1 MPPPRP
7 PLQSNGIEVPKIER
21 SPAEEPVGDHRKRG
35 ENSADDGLTGGGFQ
49 AKPSKTRPK
58 KSWPASP
65 DAEEVEM
72 IDLVGEYCA
81 AMRRMPLSTAQELH
95 STFDIPWRSIAAAC
109 PVPTRARFTDKARSL
124 FEPDE
129 DGGAVWVI
137 PATCVDP
144 ARPEEIEAV
153 DPLDVVRTGPIV
165 DLVAFHPDRR
175 NRFALRIGHAV
186 VLGAVEPQYCEP
198 ARVKVWSDI
207 GDWLR
212 EGCHG
217 IVLLTPDDHQRG
229 RILRRIESIEAAQPA
244 QVKAWL
250 ALPEYPAPR
259 PTPVFAMRAAA

>member
-1 MPPPRP
+1 M
-7 PLQSNGIEVPKIER
+7 
-21 SPAEEPVGDHRKRG
+21 
-35 ENSADDGLTGGGFQ
+35 
-49 AKPSKTRPK
+49 
-58 KSWPASP
+58 
-65 DAEEVEM
+65 
-72 IDLVGEYCA
+72 
-81 AMRRMPLSTAQELH
+81 
-95 STFDIPWRSIAAAC
+95 
-109 PVPTRARFTDKARSL
+109 

-165 DLVAFHPDRR
+165 DLVAFHPARR
-175 NRFALRIGHAV
+175 NRFALRIGNAV
-186 VLGAVEPQYCEP
+186 ALGCVEPQYLEP
-198 ARVKVWSDI
+198 DRVPVWADI
-207 GDWLR
+207 TDWLKS
-212 EGCHG
+212 GCNG
-217 IVLLTPDDHQRG
+217 IVLLTNDTHQRG